1 MADIT
6 ASMVKELREKTGAGM
21 MDCKKALAE
30 CDGDMDK
37 ALSFLR
43 EKGLAQAEKRAGRQ
57 TAEGIIDAYIHMGG
71 RIGVLVEVNC
81 ETDFVARN
89 DEFKEFAHD
98 VALHVAASNPEYV
111 HPEDVPEDV
120 LAEERRVLEAQ
131 AKEEGKPEQIIPKIV
146 EGRMGKFYERV
157 CLLEQPFVKDPDR
170 KVAEVLKEKI
180 ALIGE
185 NIRISRFVRFEV
197 GQE

>member
-98 VALHVAASNPEYV
+98 VALHVAASSPEYV

>member
-1 MADIT
+1 VADIT

-98 VALHVAASNPEYV
+98 VALHVAASSPEYV

-131 AKEEGKPEQIIPKIV
+131 AKEEGKPEHIIPKIV

>member
-131 AKEEGKPEQIIPKIV
+131 AKEEGKPEHIIPKIV

>member
-98 VALHVAASNPEYV
+98 VALHVAASSPEYV

-131 AKEEGKPEQIIPKIV
+131 AKEEGKPEHIIPKIV